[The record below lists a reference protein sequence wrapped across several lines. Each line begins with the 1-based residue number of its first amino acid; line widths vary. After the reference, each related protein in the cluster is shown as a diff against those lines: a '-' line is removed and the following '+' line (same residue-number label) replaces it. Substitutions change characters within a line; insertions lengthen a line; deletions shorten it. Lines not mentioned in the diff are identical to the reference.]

1 MRTKDKVYI
10 GWIDGGQVEGQ
21 FAADLATITLGR
33 TSRIDGLLRVGGHLL
48 SRQRNELVSH
58 FLDATSAPWLL
69 MIDSDHRIPVGSFD
83 RLIDAAHEISAPVI
97 AGLCF
102 AAYPP
107 RPRDLYPTPVP
118 AIYRHAT
125 NGQFLPFND
134 YPHDQLVKIDA
145 AGTGCLLMHRSALE
159 KVRQMRPEGMSPKWC
174 FFIDGPVG
182 DDWYSE
188 DLSFMRRLEAAEVPI
203 HAHTGAIMPH
213 LKTYTLTDAH
223 HAQHMKELADERAG
237 TDRRSA

>member
-1 MRTKDKVYI
+1 MRTKDKVYV

-48 SRQRNELVSH
+48 SRQRNELVAH
-58 FLDATSAPWLL
+58 FLGNTDTPWLL
-69 MIDSDHRIPVGSFD
+69 MIDTDHRIPVASFD
-83 RLIDAAHEISAPVI
+83 RLIDAAHDVSVPVVSA
-97 AGLCF
+97 LCF

-107 RPRDLYPTPVP
+107 TSGNLYPTPVP
-118 AIYRHAT
+118 AIYKQSDTGQYVPLHEYPRDRLIRVDAT
-125 NGQFLPFND
+125 G
-134 YPHDQLVKIDA
+134 
-145 AGTGCLLMHRSALE
+145 GGCLLMHRSALE
-159 KVRQMRPEGMSPKWC
+159 KVREMRPEGMSPHWC

-203 HAHTGAIMPH
+203 HAHTGAILPH
-213 LKTYTLTDAH
+213 LKKYTLTDAH
-223 HAQHMKELADERAG
+223 HARHMEELAHERA
-237 TDRRSA
+237 R